1 MQQIKTKVR
10 ILGAAVSAVIA
21 VLAATP
27 VMACLPEPWPQWSD
41 IQRPDGP
48 DLMIVRVT
56 RIDIAAV
63 PWISDRTEVF
73 DETVTVE
80 LVQALQG
87 APDAQ
92 YQMKQIHSWRPLFDE
107 PMRCLPWRVELTV
120 GDVVIA
126 YENRDGRLRIPQP
139 YHVPPDLKAVLEAY
153 Q

>member
-1 MQQIKTKVR
+1 M
-10 ILGAAVSAVIA
+10 
-21 VLAATP
+21 ATP

-63 PWISDRTEVF
+63 PRISDRTEVF

-92 YQMKQIHSWRPLFDE
+92 YQMKQVHSRRPLSDE
-107 PMRCLPWRVELTV
+107 PIRCLPWRVELNV
-120 GDVVIA
+120 GDVVVA
-126 YENRDGRLRIPQP
+126 YENRDGRLMIPQP
-139 YHVPPDLKAVLEAY
+139 YHVPADLKAVLEGH